1 MQRVPVSLILLF
13 AVCFVGFGDQ
23 VLPKSIGKYSTAT
36 RTSLDNMMVSAFPEW
51 RPKVN
56 LYGRTE
62 DAIRETD
69 KR

>member
-1 MQRVPVSLILLF
+1 MKRVPVGLILLF

-23 VLPKSIGKYSTAT
+23 VLPKSIGKYSTAA

-56 LYGRTE
+56 PYSRTE
-62 DAIRETD
+62 DALRETE